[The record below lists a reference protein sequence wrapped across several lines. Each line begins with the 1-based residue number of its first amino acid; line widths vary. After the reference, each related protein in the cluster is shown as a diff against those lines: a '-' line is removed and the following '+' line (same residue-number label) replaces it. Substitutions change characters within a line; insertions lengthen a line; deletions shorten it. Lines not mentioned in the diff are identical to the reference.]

1 MIASKI
7 KLSPYITRKYI
18 TDCKG
23 FSEDF
28 LINQIRKTAD
38 FDLKIKQGATDEQ
51 TALMQYVFEA
61 ML

>member
-18 TDCKG
+18 ADCRG